1 MRALALAR
9 CFTFALVTTLSFGP
23 AGPALAGEAQDAGLA
38 AGIRQ
43 VDEGDFEAA
52 VTTLGPVADRLSA
65 RGGHDAAQACLYL
78 GIAHLALDQR
88 DAARARFLEALGH
101 EPSLR
106 LGSDRFSP
114 KVISAF
120 EEARREREAAARA
133 AGTAPAGQSGAQK
146 SGHAGRTA
154 LIAGGAAAAGVGI
167 ALAVAGGGTTS
178 SGGMVRFTAARF
190 GTPALECP
198 NGSLGVPLPAAIDLN
213 AQNDTGRDATI
224 NSVSAVLTI
233 VASPGAPGEI
243 GFQGSQPA
251 TVVPATLRA
260 GTSTVRVQTTL
271 TCDNG
276 PGDPPRFNDWKGR
289 VTLTTGGEALVVET
303 ADTMRVNIP

>member
-1 MRALALAR
+1 MRALALAG

-23 AGPALAGEAQDAGLA
+23 APALAGEAQDAGLA

-43 VDEGDFEAA
+43 VDEGDFEGA

-65 RGGHDAAQACLYL
+65 RGGHEAAQACLYL

-88 DAARARFLEALGH
+88 DAARARFREALGH

-106 LGSDRFSP
+106 LGPDRFSP
-114 KVISAF
+114 KVIAAF

-133 AGTAPAGQSGAQK
+133 AGKAPAGQSGSQK
-146 SGHAGRTA
+146 GGHAGRTA

-167 ALAVAGGGTTS
+167 ALAVGGGGTS
-178 SGGMVRFTAARF
+178 SSDGKVTFTAARF
-190 GTPALECP
+190 GTPSLECP
-198 NGSLGVPLPAAIDLN
+198 NGSLGVPLAVAIDLN

-224 NSVSAVLTI
+224 GSVSAALTI
-233 VASPGAPGEI
+233 VASPGAPGEV
-243 GFQGSQPA
+243 GFQSGHPA
-251 TVVPATLRA
+251 TVVPATVRA
-260 GTSTVRVQTTL
+260 GTSAVRVQTTL

-276 PGDPPRFNDWKGR
+276 PGDPPRYNDWRGR